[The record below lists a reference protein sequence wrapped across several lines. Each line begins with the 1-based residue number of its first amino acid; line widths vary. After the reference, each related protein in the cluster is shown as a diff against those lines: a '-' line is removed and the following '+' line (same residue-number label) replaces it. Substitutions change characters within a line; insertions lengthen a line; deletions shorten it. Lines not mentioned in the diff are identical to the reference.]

1 MFQMFAISGS
11 GHPRPRPAKPG
22 TRARPLRLESRQI
35 RRHRGSSAECHKPP
49 LRLTRPHAG
58 LLFPRQHITLFCL
71 GPAAGCVTEL
81 LRSNVSSVTRGAI
94 HEFGMAG
101 AVKVLGLVKS
111 ARVVVVS
118 ADARER
124 HQYRGVVLALPLF
137 AETVARP
144 PGSVSPTVLGR
155 PSGAKSR
162 PMADSSC
169 ARSGWPISLSIA
181 LRNLPK
187 KGLSSPSSSALTQRR
202 MRRYEDGL
210 QHILE
215 ARLRCAT

>member
-1 MFQMFAISGS
+1 MFQMFAMSGS

-22 TRARPLRLESRQI
+22 TRARPLRPESRQI
-35 RRHRGSSAECHKPP
+35 RRHRGRSAECHKPP
-49 LRLTRPHAG
+49 LRPDKTARRPA
-58 LLFPRQHITLFCL
+58 LSASQHITLFCL

-118 ADARER
+118 VDARER

-137 AETVARP
+137 AETADRRHVRQRADA
-144 PGSVSPTVLGR
+144 
-155 PSGAKSR
+155 PS
-162 PMADSSC
+162 
-169 ARSGWPISLSIA
+169 
-181 LRNLPK
+181 
-187 KGLSSPSSSALTQRR
+187 
-202 MRRYEDGL
+202 
-210 QHILE
+210 
-215 ARLRCAT
+215 